1 MNSIL
6 VIARRTVSDRFRSC
20 YTDHDPYYNDSIL
33 RFPEPS
39 KRFIDLRPKMGLKGM
54 AGSMADPNSRS

>member
-1 MNSIL
+1 MNPIL

-20 YTDHDPYYNDSIL
+20 YTAQDPYYNESIL

-39 KRFIDLRPKMGLKGM
+39 KRFIDLRLKMGLKGLT
-54 AGSMADPNSRS
+54 GSLADPDSRS